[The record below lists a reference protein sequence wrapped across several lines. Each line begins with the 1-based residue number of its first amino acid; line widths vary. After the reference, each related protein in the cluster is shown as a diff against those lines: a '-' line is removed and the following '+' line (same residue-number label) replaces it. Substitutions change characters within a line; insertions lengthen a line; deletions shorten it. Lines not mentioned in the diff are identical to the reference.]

1 MTKFLILSGSNSA
14 PTPKYFLGGFGYKG
28 IVFCRNNGWL
38 MKNMDKEPTV
48 PKWLLINQP
57 KIPKMSQN
65 FSVICLPKPK
75 SLGFAEKNLSGC
87 LSFLWIRLKKVTTF
101 QTQNWWILKF
111 KLLFRFYLTFF
122 LQNWSMKKCKESF
135 NTVATRSNKKWWGFL
150 DCMKKLLTWLPIF
163 SGKKWLK
170 FSHL

>member
-1 MTKFLILSGSNSA
+1 ME
-14 PTPKYFLGGFGYKG
+14 
-28 IVFCRNNGWL
+28 
-38 MKNMDKEPTV
+38 NMDKGLTVTKWVLIVWPKNTPNV
-48 PKWLLINQP
+48 PKFVCPSP
-57 KIPKMSQN
+57 KVWGLRK
-65 FSVICLPKPK
+65 
-75 SLGFAEKNLSGC
+75 KNLSGC

-111 KLLFRFYLTFF
+111 KFLFQFEFYLTFF

-163 SGKKWLK
+163 SGKKMSK
-170 FSHL
+170 

>member
-1 MTKFLILSGSNSA
+1 MMTKFLILSGSNSA

-111 KLLFRFYLTFF
+111 KFLFLFRFYLTFF
-122 LQNWSMKKCKESF
+122 YRTGPWRNAKNHSTLWQRGP
-135 NTVATRSNKKWWGFL
+135 TRNDEVS
-150 DCMKKLLTWLPIF
+150 
-163 SGKKWLK
+163 
-170 FSHL
+170 